1 MKAKTLKDLQYVINK
16 EFRSLQ
22 DKSFEVEKGYHAV
35 GLSNLVEGVFGD
47 KLLIYTDDSETVIT
61 DNWNSFK
68 IQYELHGTMSESICM
83 SVKKQTNTNSDTNV
97 IIKFI
102 KEFVRPKKY

>member
-1 MKAKTLKDLQYVINK
+1 MKTKTLKDLQYVINK
-16 EFRSLQ
+16 EFRNIE
-22 DKSFEVEKGYHAV
+22 DKSFKVEGHHAV

-47 KLLIYTDDSETVIT
+47 KLTIYTDDSETVIT

-68 IQYELHGTMSESICM
+68 VEYNLYGDMPESISM

-97 IIKFI
+97 IVKFI